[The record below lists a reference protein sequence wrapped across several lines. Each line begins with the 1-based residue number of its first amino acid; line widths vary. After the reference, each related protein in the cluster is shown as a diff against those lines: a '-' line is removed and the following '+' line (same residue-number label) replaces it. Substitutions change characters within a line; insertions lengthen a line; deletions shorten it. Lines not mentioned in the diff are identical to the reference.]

1 MLRITAEKPGTVTI
15 LHLQGRIVNGVEE
28 KSLRKAVLSQT
39 EASAIVL
46 DLGKVNTIDAR
57 GLGLLLELRE
67 WTQARGV
74 EFRLVNVTKLVKQV
88 LELTQLTS
96 IFEISAEP
104 NKPSGR
110 RSAAALDVNGRSVGL
125 KS

>member
-39 EASAIVL
+39 DASAIVL
-46 DLGKVNTIDAR
+46 DLAKVNTIDAR
-57 GLGLLLELRE
+57 GLGLLLELRD
-67 WTQARGV
+67 WTHARGV
-74 EFRLVNVTKLVKQV
+74 EFRLVNVTKLVQQV
-88 LELTQLTS
+88 LELTELNS
-96 IFEISAEP
+96 VFEISAQP
-104 NKPSGR
+104 QCSSGR
-110 RSAAALDVNGRSVGL
+110 RTAVASADNRHPTSL